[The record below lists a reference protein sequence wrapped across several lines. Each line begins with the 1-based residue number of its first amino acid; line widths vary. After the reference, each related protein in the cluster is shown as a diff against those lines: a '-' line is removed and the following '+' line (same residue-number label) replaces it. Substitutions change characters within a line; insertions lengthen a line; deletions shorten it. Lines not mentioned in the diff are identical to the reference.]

1 MRRPD
6 AKTDGRY
13 IETMTTQRPASGDPL
28 PEPAQ
33 LEGLNAAANQAARL
47 LKLLAS
53 EQRLRMLC
61 RLGEGE
67 ASVNELAHYAGLAQ
81 SATSQH
87 LAKLRAEGIVA
98 ARREGHT
105 IYYRLSDAGAIRM
118 IEALCEVYG
127 PA

>member
-1 MRRPD
+1 
-6 AKTDGRY
+6 
-13 IETMTTQRPASGDPL
+13 MTKAPAALKSARMSIDESDLPSGP
-28 PEPAQ
+28 Q
-33 LEGLNAAANQAARL
+33 LEALNDRAASAARL
-47 LKLLAS
+47 MKLFAS

-87 LAKLRAEGIVA
+87 LAKLRAEGVVA
-98 ARREGHT
+98 VRREGQT
-105 IYYRLSDAGAIRM
+105 IWYSLADPAAVRL

-127 PA
+127 ADA